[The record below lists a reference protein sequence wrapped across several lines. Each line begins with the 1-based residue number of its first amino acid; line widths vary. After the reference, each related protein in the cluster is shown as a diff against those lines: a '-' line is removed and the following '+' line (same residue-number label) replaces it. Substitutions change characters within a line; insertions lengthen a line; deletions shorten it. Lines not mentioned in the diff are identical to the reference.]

1 MYFESHAHY
10 DDKQFQRDRQPLLKS
25 LPSHG
30 VQYVVNCGT
39 NLKSSQAG
47 IKLAEKY
54 DYIYAAV
61 GVHPHDV
68 KNMDDDTL
76 AQLRQLAGHKKAV
89 AVGEIGL
96 DYHYDFSPR
105 NQQKYWFKKQ
115 LKLAESLNIPVIIHS
130 REAAQDCFDLIRES
144 NVRQGVIH
152 CYSGS
157 VQMAQDYVKLGFYI
171 GIGGVLTYPNAKSL
185 VEVAKQIPLNRILVE
200 TDSPYLSPVPN
211 RGQRNDSRNLEYIVK
226 QLAEILSISPE
237 EVEKVTIANGK
248 KLFFS

>member
-89 AVGEIGL
+89 AIGEIGL
-96 DYHYDFSPR
+96 DYHYEFSPR
-105 NQQKYWFKKQ
+105 NQQKFWFKKQ

-157 VQMAQDYVKLGFYI
+157 VQMAQDYVK
-171 GIGGVLTYPNAKSL
+171 
-185 VEVAKQIPLNRILVE
+185 
-200 TDSPYLSPVPN
+200 
-211 RGQRNDSRNLEYIVK
+211 
-226 QLAEILSISPE
+226 
-237 EVEKVTIANGK
+237 
-248 KLFFS
+248 